1 MFRFSRLIMAGVVT
15 AFAVWCMLSL
25 RADLVQISFSTLL
38 RSWNLLLLAIALTVL
53 NYALRVT
60 RWRWYLSLLGH
71 SVPVG
76 FAALT
81 YLAGFAFTL
90 SPGKFGELIRARY
103 YTTVGV
109 PLRDVMGA
117 FWTERLVDL
126 AALLSLALLSF
137 HKFPDHH
144 GLILVAAIIVAI
156 GAATLLLL
164 PSNAATRFLRSPRI
178 PTVLAR
184 GAERVVTSFAVAR
197 SLLSPRP
204 IVVGLLLAL
213 SAWGLEGLGLGILGS
228 IFSPVHND
236 APTVVGIY
244 AIAVL
249 VGAVS
254 FLPGGVGS
262 TETVM
267 TALLVSQGYSLAPAL
282 LTTLACR
289 ITTLWLGVGIGW
301 LAVAMLRYQ
310 CQYGRSVWPNEL

>member
-1 MFRFSRLIMAGVVT
+1 MFRFSRLIVAGVVT
-15 AFAVWCMLSL
+15 AFAVWCVVSL
-25 RADLVQISFSTLL
+25 RADVVEASFSTLL
-38 RSWNLLLLAIALTVL
+38 RSWNVLLLVVTLTVF

-60 RWRWYLSLLGH
+60 RWRWYLALLGH
-71 SVPVG
+71 STPVG

-90 SPGKFGELIRARY
+90 SPGKLGELVRARY
-103 YTTVGV
+103 YTAAGV

-117 FWTERLVDL
+117 FLTERLVDF
-126 AALLSLALLSF
+126 AALLILTLFAF
-137 HKFPDHH
+137 HKFPNYH
-144 GLILVAAIIVAI
+144 GLIRVAGVFVAL
-156 GAATLLLL
+156 GAASLVLL
-164 PSNAATRFLRSPRI
+164 PSSTVTRLLGSPRF
-178 PTVLAR
+178 PTILAR
-184 GAERVVTSFAVAR
+184 GTARVLTSFEVAR

-204 IVVGLLLAL
+204 ITIGLLLAL

-228 IFSPVHND
+228 IFSSVHND
-236 APTVVGIY
+236 APTAVGIY

-267 TALLVSQGYSLAPAL
+267 TALLASQGYSLAPAM

-289 ITTLWLGVGIGW
+289 ITTLWLGVGLGW
-301 LAVAMLRYQ
+301 LAVGMLKYG
-310 CQYGRSVWPNEL
+310 CQYEKPVWPNEL